1 MTSDVRSRESLLRE
15 LDELQSQL
23 TGLQAAE
30 ALRSS
35 TEAQNQRQAVGLA
48 AVSRLAIDLAAAPP
62 EADLLSLIAESLRG
76 LTGAMAVSISLYD
89 PDTQDLVL
97 TTVVPTRP
105 YLTRLASLL
114 RHKPLGMRFRVSREL
129 YQEMLDTVLRFE
141 KTLTATTFGA
151 VPGPVS
157 AAVQQAFGIDYY
169 AGLAFCHG
177 GELLGSSVLV
187 MPRGVQIPS
196 DDVLKLFAHLTAVS
210 LRKKRAEDAFQRRN
224 MDLERLNAA
233 GQALNASLD
242 LDQVLVT
249 VVRQIRELLNVQ
261 ACSVWLLDEDS
272 GELVCRRAAGA
283 HAAKVRGWRL
293 GPGQG
298 LAGSVAQNGKS
309 LLVTDTECDPR
320 HYPGVDEETGLQMRS
335 ILSVPL
341 RIKGKMVGVI
351 QALDSRPGRL
361 GTGAVPM
368 VESLASSAAIALE
381 NAQLYE
387 NLQER
392 LRELSQA
399 QAQLVQTAKM
409 AAVGDLAAGVAHE
422 LNTPLTSI
430 LGYTEMLL
438 EQAPSDARARRRL
451 EAICRQAA
459 KARDI
464 VRSLLD
470 FAEPHDYII
479 DRVDLNALLQQSLL
493 LLRQR
498 LENKGIIILEQYEP
512 DLPCP
517 AMDASRMK
525 QVFLNLCINALQAMP
540 HGGTLTVRSERSGDG
555 VAASFIDSG
564 EGIPAENM
572 PRVFEPFFTT
582 RAVDE
587 GTGLGLSVSLGIV
600 QAHGGRIEVQSKVGA
615 GSTFVVWLPL
625 EPPPREEPGL
635 KTPTKQSRPAKG
647 RPASDGGSRKAGRP
661 WRPKR

>member
-1 MTSDVRSRESLLRE
+1 M
-15 LDELQSQL
+15 
-23 TGLQAAE
+23 
-30 ALRSS
+30 
-35 TEAQNQRQAVGLA
+35 
-48 AVSRLAIDLAAAPP
+48 
-62 EADLLSLIAESLRG
+62 
-76 LTGAMAVSISLYD
+76 
-89 PDTQDLVL
+89 
-97 TTVVPTRP
+97 
-105 YLTRLASLL
+105 
-114 RHKPLGMRFRVSREL
+114 
-129 YQEMLDTVLRFE
+129 
-141 KTLTATTFGA
+141 
-151 VPGPVS
+151 
-157 AAVQQAFGIDYY
+157 
-169 AGLAFCHG
+169 
-177 GELLGSSVLV
+177 
-187 MPRGVQIPS
+187 
-196 DDVLKLFAHLTAVS
+196 S

>member
-1 MTSDVRSRESLLRE
+1 MTSEVRSRESLLRE
-15 LDELQSQL
+15 LDELRTQL
-23 TGLQAAE
+23 TDLQVAE
-30 ALRSS
+30 ALRCS
-35 TEAQNQRQAVGLA
+35 AQEQNKRQTQGLA

-89 PDTQDLVL
+89 EETQDLVL
-97 TTVVPTRP
+97 TRIVPSRP
-105 YLTRLASLL
+105 YLNRLASLL
-114 RHKPLGMRFRVSREL
+114 RRKPLGLRFPVSREL
-129 YQEMLDTVLRFE
+129 YQDMLDTTVRFE
-141 KTLTATTFGA
+141 KTLTATTFGVIPA
-151 VPGPVS
+151 PLS
-157 AAVQQAFGIDYY
+157 AAIQQTFGIDYF

-177 GELLGSSVLV
+177 GKLLGTSVLV
-187 MPRGVQIPS
+187 MPRGVQIPPN
-196 DDVLKLFAHLTAVS
+196 DVLKLFAHLAAVS

-242 LDQVLVT
+242 LDEVLVT
-249 VVRQIRELLNVQ
+249 VARQIRELLNVQ

-283 HAAKVRGWRL
+283 HASKVRGWRL
-293 GPGQG
+293 SPGQG
-298 LAGSVAQNGKS
+298 LAGWVAQHGKS
-309 LLVTDTECDPR
+309 LLVANTEDDPR
-320 HYPGVDEETGLQMRS
+320 HYQGVDRETGLVMRS

-341 RIKGKMVGVI
+341 HIKGKMVGVI
-351 QALDSRPGRL
+351 QALDSRPGQI

-399 QAQLVQTAKM
+399 QAHLVETAKI
-409 AAVGDLAAGVAHE
+409 AAVGVLAAGVAHE

-438 EQAPSDARARRRL
+438 EQTPSDSRTRSRL
-451 EAICRQAA
+451 EAIGRQAA

-470 FAEPHDYII
+470 FAEPHDYIM
-479 DRVDLNALLQQSLL
+479 DRADLNALLQESLL
-493 LLRQR
+493 LVRQR
-498 LENKGIIILEQYEP
+498 MENNGVNIQEQYEP

-517 AMDASRMK
+517 AMDVSRMK
-525 QVFLNLCINALQAMP
+525 QVFLNLCMNALQAMP
-540 HGGTLTVRSERSGDG
+540 GGGTLTVRSERSGDG
-555 VAASFIDSG
+555 VAVSFIDTG

-572 PRVFEPFFTT
+572 PRIFEPFFTT
-582 RAVDE
+582 RAVGE

-600 QAHGGRIEVQSKVGA
+600 QAHGGRIEAQSKVGE

-625 EPPPREEPGL
+625 DPPAEEEPGR
-635 KTPTKQSRPAKG
+635 KATTDRSQPEAGTTA
-647 RPASDGGSRKAGRP
+647 AGGLSRKAGRL
-661 WRPKR
+661 WRPRR